1 MGWIIVYVIS
11 IFLFYLV
18 FFKIRHFSHE
28 RVYLDDNEKA
38 YYKNY
43 EYRWIDKGRCK
54 LPLWVWLLGFIILAI
69 PVLNIVVYIAVVI
82 SVMAGGYND
91 CDDRFV
97 LCNGLIEFLKKEY

>member
-1 MGWIIVYVIS
+1 MGCIITYLIS
-11 IFLFYLV
+11 IFLFYLS

-97 LCNGLIEFLKKEY
+97 LCNGLIDFL